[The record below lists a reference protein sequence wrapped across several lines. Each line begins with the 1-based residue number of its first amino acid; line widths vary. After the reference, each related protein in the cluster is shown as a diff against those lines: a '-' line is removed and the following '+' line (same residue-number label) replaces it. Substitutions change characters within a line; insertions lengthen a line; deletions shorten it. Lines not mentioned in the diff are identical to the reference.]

1 MTMEDTKINTDSKEQ
16 IKRAWLFL
24 FIAIALEIVG
34 VTVMKISANSDSF
47 IGLSF
52 MYVMIGLSF
61 FLLGKS
67 MRFLPLALTY
77 ATWQTVGLIAITF
90 IGFQF
95 FGEKLSVIKIIGMAV
110 LLFGVLLINKGVKK

>member
-1 MTMEDTKINTDSKEQ
+1 MVDKKINTDSKEQ

-34 VTVMKISANSDSF
+34 VTVMKMSADSDSF
-47 IGLSF
+47 IGLAF
-52 MYVMIGLSF
+52 MYVMIGVSF

-67 MRFLPLALTY
+67 MRYLPLALTY

-95 FGEKLSVIKIIGMAV
+95 FDEKLSVLKIIGMAV